1 MRTLGRWPLFLSV
14 TIVVAVL
21 PVAPAAAT
29 TRVADAAQSKDYV
42 VILTENAS
50 VAAKVNKEESLGNDV
65 NDVFSSKVKGFVAEL
80 DASDVR
86 RLKNDP
92 QVLVV
97 EPNATFSVGVTD
109 ESTTTTSTSSTT
121 TSTSSSS
128 TTSTTVVSLIDDLN
142 IGDHIPDEY
151 VVTLRDGVSVTAF
164 AAAQFDSGIGILG
177 TMSSAINGFGARLSK
192 AQIGRAHV

>member
-80 DASDVR
+80 DPTDIR
-86 RLKNDP
+86 RLKKDP

-97 EPNATFSVGVTD
+97 EPNATFS
-109 ESTTTTSTSSTT
+109 E
-121 TSTSSSS
+121 
-128 TTSTTVVSLIDDLN
+128 
-142 IGDHIPDEY
+142 
-151 VVTLRDGVSVTAF
+151 
-164 AAAQFDSGIGILG
+164 
-177 TMSSAINGFGARLSK
+177 
-192 AQIGRAHV
+192 IGRAHV